1 MVSIGKY
8 IKTNSLSLYRPVLN
22 ILKTIYCEDENSEIA
37 TVYLMEQARKR
48 LQ

>member
-8 IKTNSLSLYRPVLN
+8 IKTNSLSYRLVLN
-22 ILKTIYCEDENSEIA
+22 ILKTVYCEDENSEIA
-37 TVYLMEQARKR
+37 IVYLMEQARKR

>member
-8 IKTNSLSLYRPVLN
+8 IKTNSLSLYRLVLHV
-22 ILKTIYCEDENSEIA
+22 LKTVYYEDENSEIA
-37 TVYLMEQARKR
+37 IVYLMEQARKR